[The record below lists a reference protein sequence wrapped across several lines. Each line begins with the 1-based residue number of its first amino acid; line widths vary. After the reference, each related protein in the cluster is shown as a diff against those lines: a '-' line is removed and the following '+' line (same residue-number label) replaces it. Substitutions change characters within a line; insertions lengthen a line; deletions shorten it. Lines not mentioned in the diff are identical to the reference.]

1 MNQLKATL
9 DGIIPLGEFKA
20 RASTLLQR
28 LNETGQPIV
37 VTQNGR
43 PAAVVL
49 SPQAYEEMRE
59 HQSFLE
65 AVAAGIAD
73 AEAGRVV
80 DDKKVRAW
88 LKSWGTSREKP
99 VPR

>member
-1 MNQLKATL
+1 MR
-9 DGIIPLGEFKA
+9 LGD
-20 RASTLLQR
+20 
-28 LNETGQPIV
+28 PIV

-49 SPQAYEEMRE
+49 SPQSYEEMRE
-59 HQSFLE
+59 RQSFLE

-73 AEAGRVV
+73 AEAGRVL
-80 DDKKVRAW
+80 DNNKVKAW
-88 LKSWGTSREKP
+88 LKSWGTSKEKP